1 MYEQRRL
8 LDPDEG
14 RAACLALDAAIGL
27 MNKMELFFRRR
38 DFLAGMCGRTL
49 LHYHMNR
56 LVSL

>member
-1 MYEQRRL
+1 MYEPKRL

-38 DFLAGMCGRTL
+38 DFLAGMSNRNL
-49 LHYHMNR
+49 IHYHMNR